1 MPQLNC
7 ISVPW
12 QKMSMEELANLKR
25 KNKLKYC
32 KFDGIPEVFC
42 PELIVKFIENNIKYN
57 GYLCLIYL
65 GPITIEAANFYKEN
79 VCKLVKVKISTNFQ
93 IEINHR
99 KYII

>member
-1 MPQLNC
+1 MPHLNH

-32 KFDGIPEVFC
+32 KFDGIPEIFC
-42 PELIVKFIENNIKYN
+42 PKLIVKLIENNMKYN

-65 GPITIEAANFYKEN
+65 EPITIAAADFYEEN
-79 VCKLVKVKISTNFQ
+79 VYKLVKVKISTNFQ
-93 IEINHR
+93 IEINYR